1 MDAQFYAKAVSEM
14 VVIPQ
19 QEMSRKGQKGGGKA
33 KGKGKAGGKGSGGSG
48 DEKRGDKGKVSFWCK
63 YD

>member
-19 QEMSRKGQKGGGKA
+19 QEMSRKGQKGGKA